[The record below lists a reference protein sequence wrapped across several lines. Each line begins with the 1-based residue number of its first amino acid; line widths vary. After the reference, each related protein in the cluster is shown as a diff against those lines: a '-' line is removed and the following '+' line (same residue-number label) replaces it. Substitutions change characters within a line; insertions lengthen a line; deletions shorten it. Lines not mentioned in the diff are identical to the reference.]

1 VIVLLDEIVGHMREK
16 MRPLTPEELEVYDRR
31 SPSLSPKEYLHYG
44 PGTNFLG
51 PIASFG
57 EGYRFHVTGLTHDE
71 TGFPTN
77 DPEQIAAKMERL
89 RQKIENNRRALQD
102 VVEESMED
110 AEVALFAYGAVA
122 RSAKYALREAR
133 QRGVRVGLFRPRVIW
148 PFPEEAVRGML
159 ERVKRVIVPEMNQG
173 QMVLEVER
181 VNQGRTE
188 VVSVQRV
195 DGEIIDPREIL
206 ARIPGL

>member
-1 VIVLLDEIVGHMREK
+1 
-16 MRPLTPEELEVYDRR
+16 
-31 SPSLSPKEYLHYG
+31 
-44 PGTNFLG
+44 
-51 PIASFG
+51 
-57 EGYRFHVTGLTHDE
+57 LTHDE